1 MIIILLIIMIGLF
14 LINVPV
20 AFAIALGTI
29 ITGLLFSDLN
39 LLRLVQ
45 TMFSALDSFPLMAVP
60 FFILAGKLME
70 HGGISQKIVEFASS
84 LVGNIRGGLAHVSI
98 MACMLFGAIS
108 GSSVATI
115 IAIGGIMIPY
125 MVKQG
130 YDRNFASAVQAA
142 GGTTGMIIPPS
153 IPMVL
158 IGVIAGVSVGDM
170 FIAGII
176 PGLLIGFSLMIV
188 AYIMSKKKGYGDIVI
203 KSDKSILQS
212 LRDAIWALLMPVII
226 LGGIYGGIFTPTEAS
241 VVAVIYGLLVGI
253 FIYRKINFSVFK
265 KILHSTVLTT
275 SAIGIII
282 ATASYFG
289 KLITLE
295 RVPHDIAAALGN
307 ANLSP
312 LVVMLLISAFLL
324 VLGTFLDAAAALIIA
339 TPLLLPIAVGIGM
352 DPVHFG
358 IIMVVNLSIGLLTPP
373 LGVGLFV
380 ASKIGKVKYES
391 ILKPVFPFILI
402 LIIDV
407 IIITLFPQ
415 ISVGFA
421 NLMRN

>member
-1 MIIILLIIMIGLF
+1 MIGLF